1 MTKLKILCLSAAFA
15 VTTVGM
21 AAVASAQGRAERIY
35 KAAIVALTEDP
46 ALRASFE
53 TELAAKAR
61 EHNYDAVT
69 SYDLVPDVTDVD
81 SREFVD
87 AMLANRVDVL
97 LLVRP
102 AAVGPGA
109 SLNSVRE
116 EVSAKT
122 LVDMKDFAKEV
133 SGSTGDDLIAVVH
146 IGVYLFYGRSPEVI
160 SSGAVWLDEP
170 VTDRAEAIARMEDLV
185 IENVDAA
192 RPGIRRHYR
201 LAQLEPVTP

>member
-1 MTKLKILCLSAAFA
+1 MTILKVLCVCIALGIATAAS
-15 VTTVGM
+15 G
-21 AAVASAQGRAERIY
+21 QGREERIY
-35 KAAIVALTEDP
+35 KAAVVALTEDA
-46 ALRASFE
+46 ALRADFE
-53 TELAAKAR
+53 RDLAAKAR
-61 EHNYDAVT
+61 EHGYDAVT

-102 AAVGPGA
+102 AAVGPGS
-109 SLNSVRE
+109 SLDAVRQ

-170 VTDRAEAIARMEDLV
+170 VTDRAEAITRMEDLV
-185 IENVDAA
+185 IENIDAA

-201 LAQLEPVTP
+201 LAQIEPAPL